1 MKSAKILRIFSPL
14 LFSLFIIWLFW
25 QTKISAVKLYP
36 VMMNLLFF
44 SIFFVSCFTKETV
57 IQKIAKK
64 IEGSLNE
71 QLKIYTRNITY
82 IWVIFLFFNLLISI
96 YSLFSSD
103 NFWMIYNG
111 CISYLLMGTLFV
123 VEYIIRLLF
132 KRKYNI

>member
-71 QLKIYTRNITY
+71 RLKIYTRNITY

>member
-25 QTKISAVKLYP
+25 QTKISAVKFYP

-71 QLKIYTRNITY
+71 RLKIYTRNITY